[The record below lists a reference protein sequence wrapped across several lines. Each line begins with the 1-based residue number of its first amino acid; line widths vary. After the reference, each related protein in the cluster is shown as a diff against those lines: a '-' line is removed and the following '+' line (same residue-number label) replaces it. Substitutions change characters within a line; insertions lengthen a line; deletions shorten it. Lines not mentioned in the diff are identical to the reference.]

1 MPEKKKKLVK
11 ELNRRGVIRALAAYA
26 FLIWLAA
33 TGLVDLFPAVGFPDW
48 SIRAFLAAA
57 FAAMPLVAFL
67 AWRYNL
73 TFKGVLLRDP
83 ADVGIRQP
91 DTVARANSPTRKS
104 MRGQDTA
111 VGTVL
116 ATWRTTEGE
125 LCEREFH
132 TEFIVG
138 RDFHADVRLKD
149 DRVSRRHLRVYPV
162 NNEWHVQDL
171 DSLNGSYV
179 DGESIEEVKV
189 DPELDVTL
197 DKHGPKVHLLVRV
210 TDKTVETAKSRA

>member
-1 MPEKKKKLVK
+1 MPENNKKLVK
-11 ELNRRGVIRALAAYA
+11 ELNRRGVIRTLVAYA
-26 FLIWLAA
+26 LFVWLAA

-48 SIRAFLAAA
+48 SIRVFLASALLA
-57 FAAMPLVAFL
+57 TPLVAFL

-73 TFKGVLLRDP
+73 TLKGVLRDP
-83 ADVGIRQP
+83 ADVNGPLP

-104 MRGQDTA
+104 VAGQDTA
-111 VGTVL
+111 IGTVL

-125 LCEREFH
+125 LCEREFFS
-132 TEFIVG
+132 EFIVG
-138 RDFHADVRLKD
+138 RDFQADVRMQD

-179 DGESIEEVKV
+179 DGKSIDELKL

-197 DKHGPKVHLLVRV
+197 DRHGPKIHLMVRFA
-210 TDKTVETAKSRA
+210 DETVQTADSRR